1 MAAKKR
7 FTNFLT
13 RIAHWGGLITGNI
26 LLLIFIIF
34 LIGKGVPTLSF
45 TRTDLLSG
53 GSLILAFAG
62 ILAGWK
68 WDKLAGAMILSGIL
82 IFYLNHFISIGS
94 FPGDR
99 VFPLFYLAGA
109 LHLAAG
115 WKK

>member
-1 MAAKKR
+1 MAAKKG
-7 FTNFLT
+7 FKNFLT

-34 LIGKGVPTLSF
+34 LIGEGVPKISF
-45 TRTDLLSG
+45 TRTDLLSR

-68 WDKLAGAMILSGIL
+68 WDKLAGIMILSGIL
-82 IFYLNHFISIGS
+82 IFYLNHYISIGR
-94 FPGDR
+94 FPGGW
-99 VFPLFYLAGA
+99 VFPLFYLAGS
-109 LHLAAG
+109 LHLVAG